1 MKVFSRTALLAS
13 ALALPLFF
21 AGERPAGA
29 CGGGFFTETEH
40 TTVTV
45 TDPLNRYVTGL
56 EKEHFK
62 IFEDKIEQP
71 ISHFMQQAAPIS
83 AGIIFDVSGS
93 MKDKRQ
99 KVEAATLQLVKA
111 SNPQDQEFIVN
122 FNDEAYLDCAFTSS
136 IPKLEE
142 GIARIDSR
150 GGTAMRDAISMSI
163 DYLKENAKL
172 DKKIVFV
179 VTDGDDNMSSITLEQ
194 LVQKAQQ
201 SEVLI
206 YAIGLLNEEDR
217 RLAKRAER
225 AINTIT
231 AASGGAAYYPKEL
244 AEVGA
249 IALRVAHEVRNQ
261 FTLAYTPA
269 NTALDGSYR
278 QIRVTVDGPNRP
290 TARTRTGYYAS
301 PEPRPRQVA
310 SKPAP
315 TN

>member
-1 MKVFSRTALLAS
+1 MRRLNSGGWLIAAVVGVLAISLFGQVDPVFRADTNFVVL
-13 ALALPLFF
+13 
-21 AGERPAGA
+21 
-29 CGGGFFTETEH
+29 H
-40 TTVTV
+40 TTVADRNGRLV
-45 TDPLNRYVTGL
+45 TDLPQ
-56 EKEHFK
+56 KAFK
-62 IFEDKIEQP
+62 IYENNVEQQLKMFRREDIP
-71 ISHFMQQAAPIS
+71 VSLGLVI
-83 AGIIFDVSGS
+83 DNSGS

-111 SNPQDQEFIVN
+111 SNPQDQAFIVN
-122 FNDEAYLDCAFTSS
+122 FNDEAYLDCAFTNS

-163 DYLKENAKL
+163 DYMKENGKL

-231 AASGGAAYYPKEL
+231 EASGGAAYYPKEL

-249 IALRVAHEVRNQ
+249 LALRVAHEVRNQ

-269 NTALDGSYR
+269 NAALDGSYR
-278 QIRVTVDGPNRP
+278 QIRVTVEGPNRP
-290 TARTRTGYYAS
+290 TARTRTGYYAT